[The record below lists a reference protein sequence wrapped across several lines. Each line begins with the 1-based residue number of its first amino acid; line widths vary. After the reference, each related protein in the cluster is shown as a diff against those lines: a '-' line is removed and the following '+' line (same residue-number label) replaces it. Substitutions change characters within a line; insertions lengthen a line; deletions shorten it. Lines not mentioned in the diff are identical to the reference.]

1 MKKIYILIT
10 FLAVSFLL
18 QRSIAQCTCSDG
30 STPDSLSYS
39 QYFDSIVTTNTTI
52 SFPQFD
58 PAIGTLTC
66 YKLSDTVSTIVSYN
80 LQNNLPD
87 TTVYNFETFR
97 RSQFTGPGSFFS
109 SVTSTPKD
117 FGPYTLS
124 PIDSAGDNVDIGPDT
139 VFNKQAYTKYG
150 SSNSAFY
157 GTGTVDFNYLN
168 TSTFTILTGS
178 DNAIFTLRAYT
189 RLNVTLVY
197 YWCPSLVLETHLTN
211 FTASLL
217 DNSVILQWKEN
228 GQATGDKY
236 EIEMS
241 GDGKEFKNLGEGIAA
256 TSGNLSSYRLLYTPD
271 KNFTG
276 NLLFRIKRTNK
287 DGQILYSE
295 IRTVSINKYNNTK
308 YSLYPNPSI
317 TGIHLQFSNSAG
329 GEYEVELI
337 NSYGQSNFRKKYS
350 FTQNGALNIE
360 WPQKPAAGIYF
371 LKVKDLKNNTEQVE
385 RLKIM

>member
-1 MKKIYILIT
+1 MKKIYTLIT
-10 FLAVSFLL
+10 FLAISLFL
-18 QRSIAQCTCSDG
+18 QRSAAQCTCSDG

-58 PAIGTLTC
+58 PAVGTLTC
-66 YKLSDTVSTIVSYN
+66 YKLSDTVTTVVSYN

-124 PIDSAGDNVDIGPDT
+124 PMDSAGDNVDIGPDT
-139 VFNKQAYTKYG
+139 VFNKKAYTKYG
-150 SSNSAFY
+150 SSNPAFY

-197 YWCPSLVLETHLTN
+197 YWCPSMVLETRITN
-211 FTASLL
+211 FTASVSN
-217 DNSVILQWKEN
+217 NSVLLQWKAN
-228 GQATGDKY
+228 DAGLPDNY
-236 EIEMS
+236 EIEVS
-241 GDGKEFKNLGEGIAA
+241 KDGTHFTDLGEGTST
-256 TSGNLSSYRLLYTPD
+256 TSGNLSSYKFVYTPA
-271 KNFTG
+271 NSFTG
-276 NLLFRIKRTNK
+276 NLLFRIKRTDADSK
-287 DGQILYSE
+287 ILYSE
-295 IRTVSINKYNNTK
+295 IRAVSINKRNNVN
-308 YSLYPNPSI
+308 YSLYPNPSV
-317 TGIHLQFSNSAG
+317 TGIHIQFSNSTG
-329 GEYEVELI
+329 GDYEVELI
-337 NSYGQSNFRKKYS
+337 DSYGQSNFRKKYS
-350 FTQNGALNIE
+350 FNQSGALNIE
-360 WPQKPAAGIYF
+360 WPHKPTAGIYF
-371 LKVKDLKNNTEQVE
+371 LKVRDLKNNTEQVE
-385 RLKIM
+385 KLKIM